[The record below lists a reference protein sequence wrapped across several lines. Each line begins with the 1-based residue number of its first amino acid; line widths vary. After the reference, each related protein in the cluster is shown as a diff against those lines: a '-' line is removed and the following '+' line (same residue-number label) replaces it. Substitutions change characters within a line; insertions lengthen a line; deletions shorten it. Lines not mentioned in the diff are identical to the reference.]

1 MSETF
6 LSFERD
12 FCHYLN
18 AIRKKTASLDS
29 QSQAAKERTIG
40 ETLQE
45 IVDAEKCV
53 STRQLRQMEIETFM
67 MHPNTRLQLSSQVRK
82 YREDIDREKRLCKK
96 EEREHIE
103 TKQKETLMGSR
114 LYSQDAPNQGLMTAQ
129 LISSQNDRLEHGRQ
143 AAHEAEGIAIVSMH
157 ELARQRETVK
167 HTTQSVLCRQARE
180 IGADLAGS
188 SKLLGEMESRSH
200 HHKAILLGVLVMLLA
215 GLVVVLYFKFS

>member
-18 AIRKKTASLDS
+18 AIRKKTASLAS
-29 QSQAAKERTIG
+29 MSQAAKERSVG

-53 STRQLRQMEIETFM
+53 RTSQLRQMEIETFM

-103 TKQKETLMGSR
+103 IKQKETLMGSR
-114 LYSQDAPNQGLMTAQ
+114 LYNQDIPNQGLMTAQ
-129 LISSQNDRLEHGRQ
+129 LISSQNDRLEYGRQ

-157 ELARQRETVK
+157 ELTHQRETVK
-167 HTTQSVLCRQARE
+167 HATQSVLCRQARDV
-180 IGADLAGS
+180 GADLAGS
-188 SKLLGEMESRSH
+188 SKLLGQMESRSRL
-200 HHKAILLGVLVMLLA
+200 HKAILLGVLVMLLA
-215 GLVVVLYFKFS
+215 GVVVVLYFKLS